1 LPADCIQSD
10 EVLNPLQNVIDPQYM
25 VDLRL
30 MLRLAIA
37 GKSNA
42 AKVATIE
49 ASMRPHSLKEVA
61 SLEKHLKDALSKL
74 ADDRKRLEKKK
85 G

>member
-1 LPADCIQSD
+1 
-10 EVLNPLQNVIDPQYM
+10 
-25 VDLRL
+25 
-30 MLRLAIA
+30 
-37 GKSNA
+37 
-42 AKVATIE
+42 
-49 ASMRPHSLKEVA
+49 MRPHSLKEVA